1 MAVQSTYR
9 ENLLDNSP
17 GTMQGSDHNTETGIC
32 ETASPGIPFGRAVS
46 QGSESDQGVIIGG
59 SLAGFRG
66 VSQDVT
72 LGAEQDAYLPPNNV
86 GFSSG
91 TIWVEPN
98 EAVAAD
104 DCGLLR
110 RREPASSR
118 TNQSSVPSVPSRV
131 PAGRPPAASVVGLC
145 SAAPRLQQERLSRL
159 TAFRAA

>member
-17 GTMQGSDHNTETGIC
+17 GTMQGSDYNTETGIC

-66 VSQDVT
+66 VSIKDVT
-72 LGAEQDAYLPPNNV
+72 LGAEHDAYLPPNNV
-86 GFSSG
+86 GILNRG

-98 EAVAAD
+98 EAVTADAAVYFVAGTGVFSD
-104 DCGLLR
+104 NASGAVGPIKGARWKTSCGVGGRALLQL
-110 RREPASSR
+110 PGYNKNS
-118 TNQSSVPSVPSRV
+118 
-131 PAGRPPAASVVGLC
+131 
-145 SAAPRLQQERLSRL
+145 
-159 TAFRAA
+159 